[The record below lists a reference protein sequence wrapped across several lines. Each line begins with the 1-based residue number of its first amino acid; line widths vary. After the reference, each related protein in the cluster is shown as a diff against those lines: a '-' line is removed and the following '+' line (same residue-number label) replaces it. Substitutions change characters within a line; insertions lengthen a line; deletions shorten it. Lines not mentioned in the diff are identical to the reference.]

1 MKSLHTIQRARL
13 LHITMQKL
21 IEASISRLTFILFRF
36 HNYTTLPI
44 NQANLNH
51 FDRFTISRL
60 FFEPVNFLLSGPPT
74 SAPRRSTFQE
84 TIHPPRPLLDVPR
97 DAPPAHPARTVTEV
111 DLSSPPLQ
119 RGAHHRHP
127 CAATRARTDAA
138 SPKNHAPIV
147 PLIESQASAC
157 APVASKNFT
166 ARPFNWSR
174 RRARGGA
181 DCETRFHAPERVNS
195 IVLERGWR
203 TRRPRG
209 GNFAGIC
216 FDRLVDTFPDFPIK
230 AVQMWKFEVRGCGT
244 RNLTF

>member
-13 LHITMQKL
+13 FITMQKL

-36 HNYTTLPI
+36 HNYNTLPI

-51 FDRFTISRL
+51 GFDRFTISRL

-181 DCETRFHAPERVNS
+181 EKPIVKHDFTRPSVLTRLFSNEDDERVALAVEIS
-195 IVLERGWR
+195 LE
-203 TRRPRG
+203 
-209 GNFAGIC
+209 FALI
-216 FDRLVDTFPDFPIK
+216 DLLILFPIFRSK
-230 AVQMWKFEVRGCGT
+230 LFKCESSKFVVVEI
-244 RNLTF
+244 